1 MAIFISTNLSFH
13 QYFFSFLQ
21 GLKVEII
28 KAKDLT
34 EEQKAEAQS
43 RDSVLSHLHKLK
55 NEHGEKPT
63 WSEVALEN
71 VQLKK
76 YWSQWDRIVLKN
88 GVLYRK
94 WIHST
99 TEENIMQLIVPN
111 EWKQEILEMLH
122 DDIQSGHL
130 GIHKTTARVQNRF
143 YWLGYK
149 QDVIKHIQNCIVCNS
164 RKQPSRKAKGK
175 MKKYNVGAPLERV
188 ALDLIGPLPLSYK
201 GNKYALIVTDYFT
214 KWAEGYPLPNIEA
227 QTIADS
233 FTTNFIS
240 RFGIPRQ
247 IHTDQG
253 RQFESKLFQEL
264 CKKLRIDKTRTTAF
278 RPQSDGLV
286 ERLNR
291 TLEDI
296 NSKYIS
302 KNQRDWDEQLPW
314 ALMAYR
320 SSEHETTKLSPCMLM
335 LGREIE
341 LPIDLVYGPHP
352 QRDDFAEETDAQ
364 SSYVQNTQ
372 QLMWKVHQKARNNIA
387 KASEKQKRGYDIKA
401 HKNSYKIG
409 DPVWLNIFTRTKHIS
424 PKLQRQWDG
433 PYFITEVVSDVLYKI
448 QKSQNSKFQVVHHD
462 LSHSM
467 VV

>member
-1 MAIFISTNLSFH
+1 MARWLEFLNTYNFEVQHRPGKQHGNADGLSRRPCVDCTYCTRQGQKELESTQNESNEYYKRVQKNLIKNNSD
-13 QYFFSFLQ
+13 
-21 GLKVEII
+21 KDDEITCVWFNH
-28 KAKDLT
+28 KT

-63 WSEVALEN
+63 WSEMALEN

-88 GVLYRK
+88 GVLNRK

-99 TEENIMQLIVPN
+99 TEENIMQLIIPN

-164 RKQPSRKAKGK
+164 RKQPSRKAKSR
-175 MKKYNVGAPLERV
+175 MKKYNVNAPLERV
-188 ALDLIGPLPLSYK
+188 ALDLIGPLPLYK

-214 KWAEGYPLPNIEA
+214 KWAEGYLLPNIEA

-253 RQFESKLFQEL
+253 RQFESKLFQER
-264 CKKLRIDKTRTTAF
+264 CK
-278 RPQSDGLV
+278 
-286 ERLNR
+286 
-291 TLEDI
+291 
-296 NSKYIS
+296 
-302 KNQRDWDEQLPW
+302 
-314 ALMAYR
+314 
-320 SSEHETTKLSPCMLM
+320 
-335 LGREIE
+335 
-341 LPIDLVYGPHP
+341 
-352 QRDDFAEETDAQ
+352 
-364 SSYVQNTQ
+364 
-372 QLMWKVHQKARNNIA
+372 
-387 KASEKQKRGYDIKA
+387 
-401 HKNSYKIG
+401 
-409 DPVWLNIFTRTKHIS
+409 
-424 PKLQRQWDG
+424 
-433 PYFITEVVSDVLYKI
+433 
-448 QKSQNSKFQVVHHD
+448 
-462 LSHSM
+462 
-467 VV
+467 